1 MATTEQTEFT
11 FPDETEVV
19 EKPQVKAT
27 APEIEIIDDTPPAD
41 RGRTPM
47 KDPPVD
53 PTQEEL
59 EGYSESVR
67 TRIKH
72 FTKGYHEERRAKEAA
87 QREKDEALRIAQAAV
102 AENQRLQGSLSQN
115 QSALVEQAKLAL
127 TAQADSAKKRL
138 KEAMEAFDADAQIEA
153 TQQLTSANS
162 KLEQIQNFRPAP
174 VQQQKPVVQLPQ
186 PVQQQ
191 TALDPKLQAWTE
203 KNTWFGDDEE
213 ATGYA
218 LALHNK
224 LLKEG
229 IANGSDEYYRR
240 IDASMQKRFPDVVGA
255 GDDDSTGATAPRA
268 RTNIVAPATRSTAPR
283 KIVLTSTQVSLAKRL
298 GVPLEAYAKQVA
310 AEMSRSK

>member
-1 MATTEQTEFT
+1 MATEQTEFT
-11 FPDETEVV
+11 FPDEQEDKKSVHRA
-19 EKPQVKAT
+19 EA
-27 APEIEIIDDTPPAD
+27 AEIEIVDDTPPED
-41 RGRTPM
+41 RGRSPM
-47 KDPPVD
+47 KEPPAD

-87 QREKDEALRIAQAAV
+87 IREKEEAFRIANAAV
-102 AENQRLQGSLSQN
+102 QENQRLQGSLSQN

-127 TAQADSAKKRL
+127 TAQAEAAKKKL

-153 TQQLTSANS
+153 TQELTSANA
-162 KLEQIQNFRPAP
+162 KLEQIHNFRPAP
-174 VQQQKPVVQLPQ
+174 VQTPKPVVQTPQ
-186 PVQQQ
+186 TQQ
-191 TALDPKLQAWTE
+191 LDPKLQAWTE
-203 KNTWFGDDEE
+203 KNTWFGEDEE

-218 LALHNK
+218 LALHQK

-229 IANGSDEYYRR
+229 VANGSDEYYRR
-240 IDASMQKRFPDVVGA
+240 IDASMQKRFPDVVGV
-255 GDDDSTGATAPRA
+255 GDDDGAGAPPPRA

-310 AEMSRSK
+310 AEMSRSR